1 QSVSLVPV
9 IRKKRSPGSSIGD
22 FDARYAQKVADTV
35 INRCLWGYECSFP
48 FTLPLKIKRILPMAK
63 GLEHG
68 VIVDIITY

>member
-1 QSVSLVPV
+1 SLLRVM
-9 IRKKRSPGSSIGD
+9 RKKWPKRSSNAV
-22 FDARYAQKVADTV
+22 FDARHAQKVADTV